1 MQKQKITFIL
11 LLIVISFN
19 LNAQNNILGVI
30 KDTNNNRIAF
40 AEIELFNDYDSTI
53 LKHVIADSVGC
64 FLFKDIKKGNYKL
77 TITALPFNKKILQ
90 VKKDSI
96 DLNIGEIIVADIKSN
111 QLQSVTIT
119 SKKQQ
124 IEQKIDRLVVNVS
137 GTPIGISGTALE
149 VLQRLPGIDVN
160 TDGNTIALNGKSQV
174 GVLMNGKLIRI
185 PISSLLQILG
195 STNAKDIDRIELIS
209 NPPSKYDAEFTGG
222 LINIIQVK
230 KETDGS
236 NGTILLGLGYGK
248 KDKEKAGINWNI
260 RKNKTKF
267 YGDLNYD
274 RNANPRIFTN
284 TNLITRDTIFSYNT
298 TTNRFPV
305 ITNYSGR
312 LGLDYFMNKKVTM
325 GMQINGSLNRFKQNV
340 DGKSYIG
347 ENPGKTRAVNLLN
360 DENSR
365 RELFTTNINT
375 GIQIDASQSVN
386 IDVDYLHYYNKAPNN
401 YENTFISSTGSIDST
416 QIFNATKRT
425 PVNVWVGRL
434 DYSRSLNKK
443 MRLDIGTKYTYSTL
457 KNDVL
462 VQDYLGGSYFK
473 NVNLSENSKLIENI
487 FAIYTS
493 LNWDVNKTTKANLG
507 IRYENSSQNL
517 TLESK
522 GNVLNSPISQ
532 FFPTFFLSK
541 NINKKSSLQFS
552 YGRRINRPTY
562 FDLAPFVLF
571 LDPNTFYFGNIKLKP
586 AISNAISVNY
596 KWTKYFATV
605 EFTNEKNTIATSQ
618 SVFLD
623 EKKQQILTSLNID
636 YLNTLSLSFILPFK
650 VSKWWDMQ
658 NTIQASYIEQKL
670 NNEVNNDIFYILR
683 TTQNFSLPKDFSIQ
697 LFVSYNS
704 KRLSGISTINDF
716 QRTSLSIDKKLKK
729 VNSVIQLSFTD
740 IFGRDYSFNS
750 TNSSNNAYVK
760 YGYEPRVFRL
770 TYMYNFGN
778 SKLERERKRELG
790 SDEIKKRIE

>member
-30 KDTNNNRIAF
+30 KDTNNHRIAF
-40 AEIELFNDYDSTI
+40 AEVELLNKYDSAI
-53 LKHVIADSVGC
+53 LKHIIADSAGC
-64 FLFKDIKKGNYKL
+64 FLFKDIKKGSYKL
-77 TITALPFNKKILQ
+77 TITALPFKKKILQ
-90 VKKDSI
+90 IKKDST
-96 DLNIGEIIVADIKSN
+96 DLNIGEIIVAEVRN
-111 QLQSVTIT
+111 NELQSVTIT

-149 VLQRLPGIDVN
+149 VLQRLPGVDVN
-160 TDGNTIALNGKSQV
+160 TDGNNITLNGKSQV
-174 GVLMNGKLIRI
+174 GVLMNGKLVRI

-222 LINIIQVK
+222 LINIIQIK

-236 NGTILLGLGYGK
+236 NGTALVGIGYGK
-248 KDKEKAGINWNI
+248 RDKQKAGINWNI
-260 RKNKTKF
+260 RKNKTNF
-267 YGDLNYD
+267 YSDLNYD

-284 TNLITRDTIFSYNT
+284 TNVITRDTIFSYTT
-298 TTNRFPV
+298 TTNRYPV
-305 ITNYSGR
+305 ITSYSGR
-312 LGLDYFMNKKVTM
+312 LGLDYFMSKKVTM
-325 GMQINGSLNRFKQNV
+325 GMQINGNLNRFKQNV
-340 DGKSYIG
+340 DGKNYIVK
-347 ENPGKTRAVNLLN
+347 NPGKTRAINLLN

-365 RELFTTNINT
+365 RGLFTANINT
-375 GIQIDASQSVN
+375 GIQIDATQNVN
-386 IDVDYLHYYNKAPNN
+386 VDVDYLHYYNKAPNN

-425 PVNVWVGRL
+425 PVDVWVGRI

-462 VQDYLGGSYFK
+462 VQDYLGGNYFK
-473 NVNLSENSKLIENI
+473 NDDLSENSKLIENI

-493 LNWDVNKTTKANLG
+493 VNWDVDKTTKVNLG
-507 IRYENSSQNL
+507 VRYENSSQNL

-532 FFPTFFLSK
+532 VFPTFFLSK

-586 AISNAISVNY
+586 AISNAVSVNY

-618 SVFLD
+618 SVFLN
-623 EKKQQILTSLNID
+623 EKKQQVLTSLNID

-658 NTIQASYIEQKL
+658 NTIQTSYIEQRINSVVD
-670 NNEVNNDIFYILR
+670 NNLFCILR
-683 TTQNFSLPKDFSIQ
+683 STQNFSLPRDINLQ
-697 LFVSYNS
+697 LFISYNS
-704 KRLSGISTINDF
+704 KRLLGVSTINDF
-716 QRTSLSIDKKLKK
+716 QRISLSIDKKLKK
-729 VNSVIQLSFTD
+729 INSVIQLSFND

-750 TNSSNNAYVK
+750 TNNNNNAYVK

-770 TYMYNFGN
+770 TYVYNFGN
-778 SKLERERKRELG
+778 SKLEKERKRELG